1 MRRDSLYWM
10 SCFDCP
16 AAGLER
22 GYIMVKDI
30 LFDLDNTLF
39 DFHADERAALK
50 KTFRD
55 LAFPLSDAVRA
66 RYSAIN
72 ESLWKALERG
82 EISRSGVKKRRF
94 YMLFEE
100 FGFSLEL
107 ADGAAERYLAYLA
120 KDFHFME
127 GAKELL
133 HVLEKRYRLFL
144 VSNGNLSVQEGRLT
158 KAGIKR
164 YFSGI
169 FISEVLG
176 AEKPD
181 RRFFDLAFAQVADF
195 DPARAVIVGDSLSSD
210 IAGGINAGI
219 RTIWLH
225 PGEDEPQTDIRAD
238 YEIKKLK
245 DLPDLLQKL

>member
-1 MRRDSLYWM
+1 
-10 SCFDCP
+10 
-16 AAGLER
+16 
-22 GYIMVKDI
+22 
-30 LFDLDNTLF
+30 
-39 DFHADERAALK
+39 
-50 KTFRD
+50 
-55 LAFPLSDAVRA
+55 
-66 RYSAIN
+66 
-72 ESLWKALERG
+72 
-82 EISRSGVKKRRF
+82 
-94 YMLFEE
+94 MLFEE

-181 RRFFDLAFAQVADF
+181 KRFFDLAFAQIAEF
-195 DPARAVIVGDSLSSD
+195 DPACTVIVGDSLSSD
-210 IAGGINAGI
+210 ILGGINAGV
-219 RTIWLH
+219 RTVWFNPRNLV
-225 PGEDEPQTDIRAD
+225 PNVDFRAD
-238 YEIKKLK
+238 YEIKNLK
-245 DLPDLLQKL
+245 DLPILLQKL